1 MQNKGAIKFF
11 AIAFALVCTFQLL
24 FTPIVCNVDNNAK
37 DYAAADSL
45 NIKKQ
50 AKEISVDRAKAGKI
64 LDSLALQCA
73 SVSLEKLK
81 LLDDKIADTPEKEDR
96 LIDSLTEVYAKS
108 DSLKK
113 RSELLAYDPNKLKL
127 MYDSLFKAK
136 EDYYLDSMKNEVVFN
151 FLWLRKYT
159 YKDCKDRVINLG
171 LDLKGGMN
179 VTLEISV
186 VDVIREMANNSK
198 NAVFTKALEK
208 ANEMEKK
215 STKDYVTLFGEAIDE
230 IDPNFKL
237 SSIFSTIEL
246 KDKVTYNSTNEEV
259 LAVIKSETDD
269 AIDRTYNILRTRIDR
284 FGVTQPNIQKL
295 ATAGRIL
302 VELPGIKDPLRV
314 RKLLQGTANLEFW
327 QTWDIKDVYTQ
338 LDAANTKLGEIYKNT
353 ADTTATDST
362 ALETTVNATSDSL
375 GSDSAKTTE
384 SDSSLLD
391 KLKDTTGTGTD
402 QESKQTF
409 EQYTKENPIFAYL
422 RPNMQQ
428 GEDGKYYLGTGP
440 NVGYC
445 AVIDTPKVN
454 QILKLANERNLF
466 KNDIR
471 FLWEVKPFD
480 DKKTL
485 LWLVAI
491 KVEDRDSK
499 PDLEGTVITDAYQD
513 FDQNGKNVVSM
524 SMNSEGS
531 STWKHLTGNH
541 IGECIAIVLDNYVYS
556 YPVVQSEIPNGHSQ
570 ISGNFTLEE
579 AKDLANVLKAGK
591 LPAPAKIVEENIVG
605 PTLGQEAINAGLW
618 SFIAAF
624 LVTLLFMIFYYH
636 KAGMVADIALFV
648 NMFFVFGIL
657 ASLGAVLTLPG
668 IAGLV
673 LTLGM
678 DVDKNVI
685 IYERIREEIRAGKG
699 IRLAVDDGYKHAYS
713 AIVDSNVTTLLTGI
727 VLYIFGSGP
736 IQGFATT
743 LIIGILSS
751 LFCAIFITRLVFI
764 WMMDKN
770 WNITVWSKAT
780 KDILT
785 KVKIDFI
792 GIRKRYYL
800 LSGLLIIIGIVS
812 LFTRGVS
819 YGIDFLGGRTYVVRF
834 DKDVKT
840 NEIRSSLTKVFGDAP
855 EVKTFGPSNQVKITT
870 SFMIDD
876 KTTKADSVVETKLF
890 DGIKSFY
897 GTPITLNKFMLHEEG
912 KVLGKL
918 SSQKVEPTIAYSLLQ
933 KAYLAVFFSLMIIF
947 IYIAFRFRKWQWG
960 LGGVISLFH
969 DTFIVLTVFSL
980 FWGILPFTLEI
991 DQHFIAAILTIIGYS
1006 IMDSVIIFD
1015 RIREYQTL
1023 YPKRDL
1029 KSNMNDAINS
1039 TLSRTLITSGITF
1052 MVLLAMF
1059 IFGGEVIRGFTFALL
1074 VGVAVGTY
1082 SSVLNAT
1089 PIAYDTIQWLARRK
1103 ARKEQ
1108 ALPNK

>member
-1 MQNKGAIKFF
+1 MQNKGAIKVF
-11 AIAFALVCTFQLL
+11 AIAFALVCLYQLS
-24 FTPIVCNVDNNAK
+24 FTYFSNHTESKALT
-37 DYAAADSL
+37 YASSDAVS
-45 NIKKQ
+45 KQ
-50 AKEISVDRAKAGKI
+50 AKELAKGDAI
-64 LDSLALQCA
+64 R
-73 SVSLEKLK
+73 EKL
-81 LLDDKIADTPEKEDR
+81 I
-96 LIDSLTEVYAKS
+96 
-108 DSLKK
+108 
-113 RSELLAYDPNKLKL
+113 
-127 MYDSLFKAK
+127 YDSLVKDK
-136 EDYYLDSMKNEVVFN
+136 ETFYLDSMQNEVVFN
-151 FLWLRKYT
+151 FLWIKKYT
-159 YKDCKDRVINLG
+159 FKECKDREINLG

-186 VDVIREMANNSK
+186 IDVIREMTNNSK
-198 NAVFTKALEK
+198 NPIFTKALDK
-208 ANEMEKK
+208 ASEMEKT
-215 STKDYVTLFGEAIDE
+215 STKDFVTLFGEAITE
-230 IDPNFKL
+230 IDPGFKL
-237 SSIFSTIEL
+237 STIFNTVEL
-246 KDKVTYNSTNEEV
+246 KDKINYNSTNDEV
-259 LAVIKSETDD
+259 LAVIKTETDD

-295 ATAGRIL
+295 STAGRIL
-302 VELPGIKDPLRV
+302 VELPGIKDPNRV
-314 RKLLQGTANLEFW
+314 RKLLQGTAKLEFW
-327 QTWDIKDVYTQ
+327 KTWDVSDVYAQ
-338 LDAANTKLGEIYKNT
+338 LVAANTKLAELYKNSDTTIADTTAADTSLVKTTATVEDSSDIST
-353 ADTTATDST
+353 ADTTS
-362 ALETTVNATSDSL
+362 LVN
-375 GSDSAKTTE
+375 
-384 SDSSLLD
+384 
-391 KLKDTTGTGTD
+391 KLKKDTAGSSD
-402 QESKQTF
+402 LAKNESF
-409 EQYTKENPIFAYL
+409 EQYAKENPLFAHL
-422 RPNMQQ
+422 ALNIQKSD
-428 GEDGKYYLGTGP
+428 DGKQYLGKGP

-445 AVIDTPKVN
+445 LVTDTPKVN
-454 QILKLANERNLF
+454 KMLALANEKNLF
-466 KNDIR
+466 KNDVR

-480 DKKTL
+480 DKKTM

-491 KVEDRDSK
+491 KVDDRDGK
-499 PDLEGTVITDAYQD
+499 CALDGAVITDASQD

-524 SMNSEGS
+524 TMNSEGS
-531 STWKHLTGNH
+531 SIWKRLTGDN
-541 IGECIAIVLDNYVYS
+541 IGKCIAVVLDNYVYS
-556 YPVVQSEIPNGHSQ
+556 YPVVQGEIPNGHSQ
-570 ISGNFTLEE
+570 ITGSYTLEE

-699 IRLAVDDGYKHAYS
+699 IRLAINDGYKHAYS
-713 AIVDSNVTTLLTGI
+713 AIIDSNVTTLLTGI

-743 LIIGILSS
+743 LIIGIISS

-785 KVKIDFI
+785 KVHIDFI
-792 GIRKRYYL
+792 GIRKKYYV
-800 LSGLLIIIGIVS
+800 LSGALIIIGLVS
-812 LFTRGVS
+812 LYVRGVS

-834 DKDVKT
+834 DQDIKT
-840 NEIRSSLTKVFGDAP
+840 NEIRTTLGKVFEGAEP
-855 EVKTFGPSNQVKITT
+855 EVKTFGPNNQVKITT

-876 KTTKADSVVETKLF
+876 KTLEADSIVETKLF
-890 DGIKSFY
+890 EGVKSFY
-897 GTPITLNKFMLHEEG
+897 NVPIDLNTFMVHEEG

-918 SSQKVEPTIAYSLLQ
+918 SSQKVEPTIAYSLLK
-933 KAYLAVFFSLMIIF
+933 KAYLAVFFSLLIIF

-960 LGGVISLFH
+960 LGGVVSLFH

-1059 IFGGEVIRGFTFALL
+1059 IFGGEVIRGFCFALL

-1089 PIAYDTIQWLARRK
+1089 PVAYDTIQWLERRK
-1103 ARKEQ
+1103 ARKE
-1108 ALPNK
+1108 LNLKK